1 MSKKILVDVNIFQ
14 DVLSNREGAYAGAEI
29 LNLIKKKELEGW
41 VSANTYGI
49 LFYLQRKVNSE
60 EKARKYV
67 SQILNDFVIIPTRKR
82 LIQHALESDS
92 PDFEDNI
99 QIESAA
105 QFTMDAIITRNKKD
119 FENSRVPAY
128 TPEEYLENVFISHKD
143 TKSQSLT
150 VPFLDLKAQLK
161 DVYNDVDDEITKIIS
176 NTAFVM
182 GKSVAEFERAFGS
195 IHNSKYCYGVS
206 TGTAGNHMVL
216 WALGVGPG
224 DEVIIP
230 DNTFIATAWG
240 ATLCG
245 AKPVFVD
252 CHPASYNIDPSKVE
266 AAITE
271 KTKAIVAVHLY
282 GQAADVGVI
291 SEELMVNG
299 FELKEKGVFVHKDS
313 GQTIYLVEDCAQA
326 HIGEYKGTRVGGLG
340 IASSFSF
347 YPGKNLGAYG
357 EGGAVMTDNEELAKK
372 FKMIRDHGAEQKY
385 YHQIY
390 GHNYRMEGIQGAVLG
405 VKLKHLEDW
414 TNGRRRVAAK
424 YKELLKD
431 VEQIK
436 LPKEMDY
443 AKHVYHLFVIQVNSE
458 LGIVNGSKL
467 VNSEEGIVK
476 SARRDELQKYLNENG
491 IATGLHY
498 PVPLH
503 LQPCFEHLGY
513 KKGDFP
519 VSEELAEQGLSLP
532 MYAELT
538 DEQIG
543 YVCEKVKEF
552 FKK

>member
-1 MSKKILVDVNIFQ
+1 MNI
-14 DVLSNREGAYAGAEI
+14 
-29 LNLIKKKELEGW
+29 
-41 VSANTYGI
+41 
-49 LFYLQRKVNSE
+49 
-60 EKARKYV
+60 
-67 SQILNDFVIIPTRKR
+67 
-82 LIQHALESDS
+82 
-92 PDFEDNI
+92 
-99 QIESAA
+99 
-105 QFTMDAIITRNKKD
+105 
-119 FENSRVPAY
+119 
-128 TPEEYLENVFISHKD
+128 
-143 TKSQSLT
+143 
-150 VPFLDLKAQLK
+150 PFLDLKAQYKLIK
-161 DVYNDVDDEITKIIS
+161 EEVLPAINNVLD
-176 NTAFVM
+176 NTAYVL
-182 GKSVAEFERAFGS
+182 GKPVAEFEQAFAKA
-195 IHNSKYCYGVS
+195 HNAKFCSCVNS
-206 TGTAGNHMVL
+206 GTAGNHMVL

-245 AKPVFVD
+245 ATPVFVD
-252 CHPASYNIDPSKVE
+252 CHPESYNIDPAKIE
-266 AAITE
+266 AAITP

-282 GQAADVGVI
+282 GQSADI
-291 SEELMVNG
+291 DPIKLIAERYKL
-299 FELKEKGVFVHKDS
+299 H
-313 GQTIYLVEDCAQA
+313 LVEDCAQA
-326 HIGEYKGTRVGGLG
+326 HLSEYKNKKVGSLTV
-340 IASSFSF
+340 ASSFSF

-357 EGGAVMTDNEELAKK
+357 EGGAVMTDSEELAKK

-431 VEQIK
+431 VEEIK

-443 AKHVYHLFVIQVNSE
+443 ARHVYHLFVIQISPSPLNERREGKGHSSPLSE
-458 LGIVNGSKL
+458 NGEYKGGSSPLTERGEHKRGFL
-467 VNSEEGIVK
+467 
-476 SARRDELQKYLNENG
+476 RDALQKFLNDNG
-491 IATGLHY
+491 ISTGLHY

-503 LQPCFEHLGY
+503 HQPCFEHLGY

-543 YVCEKVKEF
+543 YVCEKIKEF